1 MCTQEAAES
10 LSSLQLKTC
19 RDAFMLFD
27 QDGDGQITG
36 KEVQDLLGSLGY
48 TIPQSSVGEMV
59 REIDTDGETLLGIRV
74 SVYTI
79 PYVYICIRECSR
91 GDSLVAHLTV

>member
-59 REIDTDGETLLGIRV
+59 REIDTDGETLPGIR
-74 SVYTI
+74 SVYT
-79 PYVYICIRECSR
+79 PYHTRTYIFESGM
-91 GDSLVAHLTV
+91 GDLLVAHLTV